1 MFSKLILLPALIA
14 LSGCVSYW
22 RGQEM
27 DAEIKA
33 LEGRI
38 DSQIEDLRGL
48 RQNLQEDLVKVA
60 AQLMQTEK
68 KLVESIER
76 LQTGNADNMVIIEQL
91 REELNTARGE
101 LARIEHTMKDGP
113 TALPD
118 AAHGGAGGAGGEG
131 GGAAPAG
138 PALSEDP
145 AELYR
150 YGYERK
156 QAGDCPEAVRSLT
169 IFAQKFADNARAD
182 NSLFLIAE
190 CQFEQKEHTASV
202 RTLQTVMSSYSKGD
216 KVDDALILMHD
227 NFVAL
232 GRCKDAVPFLET
244 LIAEYPRSAQ
254 VKAAQSRLKKT
265 KAGCK

>member
-1 MFSKLILLPALIA
+1 MSAKLSLIPLLLA

-38 DSQIEDLRGL
+38 DSQVEDLRSL

-113 TALPD
+113 AGLPD
-118 AAHGGAGGAGGEG
+118 AAHAGAGGAGGEVP
-131 GGAAPAG
+131 PAGG

-169 IFAQKFADNARAD
+169 VFAQKFADNARAD

-202 RTLQTVMSSYSKGD
+202 RTLQTIMSSYSKGD
-216 KVDDALILMHD
+216 KVDDALVLLHD

-232 GRCKDAVPFLET
+232 GRCKDALPFLET
-244 LIAEYPRSAQ
+244 YIAEYPRSGQ
-254 VKAAQSRLKKT
+254 IKAVQARLKKT

>member
-1 MFSKLILLPALIA
+1 MPVKLLLLPALIA

-27 DAEIKA
+27 DAEMKA

-38 DSQIEDLRGL
+38 DSQVEDLRSL

-101 LARIEHTMKDGP
+101 LARIEHTMKDAP
-113 TALPD
+113 AALPD
-118 AAHGGAGGAGGEG
+118 AAHGADGAGGGAV
-131 GGAAPAG
+131 AAPAG

-216 KVDDALILMHD
+216 KVDDALILLHD

-244 LIAEYPRSAQ
+244 LIAEYPRSSQ
-254 VKAAQSRLKKT
+254 VKAAQNRLKKT

>member
-118 AAHGGAGGAGGEG
+118 AAHGGAGGTGGDG
-131 GGAAPAG
+131 GAAAPAG

-156 QAGDCPEAVRSLT
+156 QAGTAPRPCAPSPSSRRSLPT
-169 IFAQKFADNARAD
+169 TRGPT
-182 NSLFLIAE
+182 
-190 CQFEQKEHTASV
+190 TAS
-202 RTLQTVMSSYSKGD
+202 SSSPS
-216 KVDDALILMHD
+216 ASSSRRSTPP
-227 NFVAL
+227 
-232 GRCKDAVPFLET
+232 RCAPC
-244 LIAEYPRSAQ
+244 R
-254 VKAAQSRLKKT
+254 R
-265 KAGCK
+265 